1 MPFSIFSHALTRIIN
16 TILMPTN
23 LTPIDATVHT
33 RLLDHACTVEDRAI
47 REAIANV
54 ARQLVHMDAE
64 PFDIRLFTVTQYYN
78 DAVRSEYLT
87 DKQRYAFQVAADIC
101 NEEHAHR
108 AFYNQELPF

>member
-1 MPFSIFSHALTRIIN
+1 
-16 TILMPTN
+16 MPTS
-23 LTPIDATVHT
+23 LTPHDATLHA
-33 RLLDHACTVEDRAI
+33 RLLDHACTVDDRPI
-47 REAIANV
+47 RDAIANV

-64 PFDIRLFTVTQYYN
+64 PFDARLHTVTQYYH

-108 AFYNQELPF
+108 AFFNMELPF